1 MKKIRNFQ
9 MTVFPNSVS
18 FVFVNLRVNYLAVR
32 PALVNLI
39 ASIVNGSAVKDR
51 SKVKKANWILRKIN
65 SWIFCLSYSGC
76 AGIYSVYGIFSNICQ
91 EINLLPHKM
100 QDRVQDAIAI
110 FVRIMKALYHSKCAE
125 KCLWLSYADFLKMEI
140 RKTFVGSEIK

>member
-1 MKKIRNFQ
+1 

-32 PALVNLI
+32 QALVNLI

-76 AGIYSVYGIFSNICQ
+76 ANIYSVHGIFSNICQ

-100 QDRVQDAIAI
+100 QDRVQDTIAI